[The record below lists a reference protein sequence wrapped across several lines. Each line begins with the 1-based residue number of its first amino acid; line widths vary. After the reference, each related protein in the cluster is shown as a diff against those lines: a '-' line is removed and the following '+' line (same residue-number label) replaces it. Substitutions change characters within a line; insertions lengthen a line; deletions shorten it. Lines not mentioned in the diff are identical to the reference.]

1 MNTFFGN
8 PKGVL
13 IPGYADIYTEPVQ
26 AVYEG
31 GFSEPCLG
39 RLLQGLSNRLIVLFA
54 LTSSNV

>member
-1 MNTFFGN
+1 MNTFFWESL
-8 PKGVL
+8 GVL

-31 GFSEPCLG
+31 GFPEPCLG
-39 RLLQGLSNRLIVLFA
+39 RLLQSWSNRLIDLFA